1 MNAESNKINFNIINN
16 ITGMR
21 RSKFELTRGEEEV
34 MHHIW
39 NLKEATV
46 SDIIDLMAEP
56 KPKYTT
62 VATFIKLL
70 EKKNFVDH
78 YQMGK
83 SYVYIPAVKRESYAK
98 IVVTN
103 MVKNYFGGS
112 VADFMSLYA
121 ENETIPA
128 EELDAIANLVAELK
142 K

>member
-1 MNAESNKINFNIINN
+1 
-16 ITGMR
+16 MR
-21 RSKFELTRGEEEV
+21 RDKFELTRGEEEV

-46 SDIIDLMAEP
+46 SDIIANMAEP

-70 EKKNFVDH
+70 KNKNFVDH

-83 SYVYIPAVKRESYAK
+83 CFVYIPAIKREAYAK
-98 IVVTN
+98 VVVSN
-103 MVKNYFGGS
+103 IIKNYFGGS
-112 VADFMSLYA
+112 VADLLSFYA
-121 ENETIPA
+121 ENEAIPA
-128 EELDAIANLVAELK
+128 KELDAIANLVAELK